1 VIQKW
6 RQVGTGV
13 EKAVVAWLVGGF
25 WLFILEVLLA
35 TLTGMNPALVV
46 LPVNLLVCGVA
57 GTPFVVVAAAVVAAL
72 VPPAWVTSWA
82 RVVGGL
88 AVAVTALV
96 ALLAQPFAL

>member
-1 VIQKW
+1 MQKW

-25 WLFILEVLLA
+25 SLFILEALIA
-35 TLTGMNPALVV
+35 TLAGMNPVLVA
-46 LPVNLLVCGVA
+46 LPVNLAVCAVA
-57 GTPFVVVAAAVVAAL
+57 ATPCVVVAAAVVAAL